1 MDISEQ
7 SHAAIASALKEALKR
22 YTSTGE
28 ESVLTDIHLHPN
40 QESGELV
47 VLDDDDA
54 VLARTVI
61 NEWVNYEGDDFYAE
75 TEPLLRAEVAALKEA
90 GVLEKLS
97 LMKPYSFV
105 LIDDEKETVAD
116 LLFFIFERRVAERA
130 GRRTGRFLERL
141 VGKVI
146 FFFRCPQMTHKGRN
160 AEIHIHY

>member
-7 SHAAIASALKEALKR
+7 SHAAIASVLKEALKR
-22 YTSTGE
+22 YISTGE

-90 GVLEKLS
+90 GVLDKLS

-116 LLFFIFERRVAERA
+116 LLLVDDDE
-130 GRRTGRFLERL
+130 TLFLNDEL
-141 VGKVI
+141 L
-146 FFFRCPQMTHKGRN
+146 KGLDEELD
-160 AEIHIHY
+160 AFLKDLLEK

>member
-1 MDISEQ
+1 MDISGQ

-116 LLFFIFERRVAERA
+116 LLLVDDDE
-130 GRRTGRFLERL
+130 TLFLNDEL
-141 VGKVI
+141 L
-146 FFFRCPQMTHKGRN
+146 KGLDEELD
-160 AEIHIHY
+160 AFLKDLLEK

>member
-7 SHAAIASALKEALKR
+7 SHAAIASVLKEALKR
-22 YTSTGE
+22 YISTGE

-116 LLFFIFERRVAERA
+116 LLLVDDDE
-130 GRRTGRFLERL
+130 TLFLNDEL
-141 VGKVI
+141 L
-146 FFFRCPQMTHKGRN
+146 KGLDEELD
-160 AEIHIHY
+160 AFLKDLLEK

>member
-1 MDISEQ
+1 MNISEQ

-116 LLFFIFERRVAERA
+116 LLLVDDDE
-130 GRRTGRFLERL
+130 TLFLNDEL
-141 VGKVI
+141 L
-146 FFFRCPQMTHKGRN
+146 KGLDEELD
-160 AEIHIHY
+160 AFLKDLLEK

>member
-1 MDISEQ
+1 MDIREQ
-7 SHAAIASALKEALKR
+7 SHAAIASVLKEALKR
-22 YTSTGE
+22 YISTGE

-90 GVLEKLS
+90 GVLDKLS

-116 LLFFIFERRVAERA
+116 LLLVDDDE
-130 GRRTGRFLERL
+130 TLFLNDEL
-141 VGKVI
+141 L
-146 FFFRCPQMTHKGRN
+146 KGLDEELD
-160 AEIHIHY
+160 AFLKDLLEK